1 MSVIQAQGKHRA
13 SPNNKGKNMNKQDM
27 GQALVD
33 YYDTLYSVAFNLT
46 RDSHKANDLVQTTA
60 EKAIKAS
67 DSFSEGNLV
76 GWLVTIL
83 RNTFRNDYRAE
94 DRISFSPIEEL
105 LEQGTTMEDAVLA
118 SDEDSEVKSD
128 SRFSEASAENAYL
141 SSLSGGYSPELAS
154 ALQNISKAHRE
165 ILLLKAEGYSYEE
178 IAGIL
183 KIEVGTVMSRLARA
197 RKSMKEALV

>member
-1 MSVIQAQGKHRA
+1 
-13 SPNNKGKNMNKQDM
+13 MNKQDM
-27 GQALVD
+27 GKAVTD

-67 DSFSEGNLV
+67 ESFSEGNLV

-128 SRFSEASAENAYL
+128 SQFWRVSA
-141 SSLSGGYSPELAS
+141 
-154 ALQNISKAHRE
+154 
-165 ILLLKAEGYSYEE
+165 
-178 IAGIL
+178 
-183 KIEVGTVMSRLARA
+183 
-197 RKSMKEALV
+197 

>member
-1 MSVIQAQGKHRA
+1 MNQQEMGKA
-13 SPNNKGKNMNKQDM
+13 VS
-27 GQALVD
+27 D

-94 DRISFSPIEEL
+94 DRISFSSIEDL
-105 LEQGTTMEDAVLA
+105 IEQGTTAEDSLLA
-118 SDEDSEVKSD
+118 SDEDSEQGSD
-128 SRFSEASAENAYL
+128 SRFSTASAENAF
-141 SSLSGGYSPELAS
+141 LSGGYSPELEN
-154 ALQNISKAHRE
+154 ALQNISANHRA
-165 ILLLKAEGYSYEE
+165 ILLLIADGYSYQEVAE
-178 IAGIL
+178 IL
-183 KIEVGTVMSRLARA
+183 KIEVGTVMSRLSRA
-197 RKSMKEALV
+197 RKSIKEVLV

>member
-1 MSVIQAQGKHRA
+1 MNQQEMGKA
-13 SPNNKGKNMNKQDM
+13 V
-27 GQALVD
+27 VD

-94 DRISFSPIEEL
+94 DRIAFSTIEEMI
-105 LEQGTTMEDAVLA
+105 EKGTTAEDALLA
-118 SDEDSEVKSD
+118 TDEDSEQESD
-128 SRFSEASAENAYL
+128 SRFSSASAE
-141 SSLSGGYSPELAS
+141 SVFLSGGYSPELAS
-154 ALQNISKAHRE
+154 ALQNISQAHRE

-197 RKSMKEALV
+197 RKSIKEVLV

>member
-1 MSVIQAQGKHRA
+1 
-13 SPNNKGKNMNKQDM
+13 MNKQDM
-27 GQALVD
+27 GKAVTD

-67 DSFSEGNLV
+67 ESFSEGNLV

-94 DRISFSPIEEL
+94 DRISFSSIEDL
-105 LEQGTTMEDAVLA
+105 IEQGTTAVDSLIA
-118 SDEDSEVKSD
+118 SDEDSEQGSD
-128 SRFSEASAENAYL
+128 ARFSSASAENTY
-141 SSLSGGYSPELAS
+141 LSGGYSPELAS
-154 ALQNISKAHRE
+154 ALQNITKAHRE

>member
-1 MSVIQAQGKHRA
+1 
-13 SPNNKGKNMNKQDM
+13 MNKQDM
-27 GQALVD
+27 GKAVVD

-67 DSFSEGNLV
+67 ESFSEGNLV

-94 DRISFSPIEEL
+94 DRISFSSIEEL
-105 LEQGTTMEDAVLA
+105 IEQGTTAEDSLLA
-118 SDEDSEVKSD
+118 SDEDSEQGSD
-128 SRFSEASAENAYL
+128 ARFSTASAE
-141 SSLSGGYSPELAS
+141 SVFLSGGYSPELAT
-154 ALQNISKAHRE
+154 ALQNITKAHRE

-197 RKSMKEALV
+197 RKAMKEVLV

>member
-1 MSVIQAQGKHRA
+1 MNQQEMGKA
-13 SPNNKGKNMNKQDM
+13 V
-27 GQALVD
+27 VD

-46 RDSHKANDLVQTTA
+46 RDSHKANDLVQTTV

-94 DRISFSPIEEL
+94 DRISFSTIEEL
-105 LEQGTTMEDAVLA
+105 IEQGTTAEDSLLA
-118 SDEDSEVKSD
+118 TDEDSEQGSD
-128 SRFSEASAENAYL
+128 SRFSSASAE
-141 SSLSGGYSPELAS
+141 SVFLSGGYSPELAS
-154 ALQNISKAHRE
+154 ALQNISKAHRD

-178 IAGIL
+178 IAEIL
-183 KIEVGTVMSRLARA
+183 KIEVGTVMSRLSRA

>member
-1 MSVIQAQGKHRA
+1 MNQQEMGKA
-13 SPNNKGKNMNKQDM
+13 VS
-27 GQALVD
+27 D

-46 RDSHKANDLVQTTA
+46 RDHHKANDLVQTTA

-94 DRISFSPIEEL
+94 DRISFSSIEEL
-105 LEQGTTMEDAVLA
+105 IEQGTTAEDSLLA
-118 SDEDSEVKSD
+118 SDEDSEQGSD
-128 SRFSEASAENAYL
+128 SRFSSASAE
-141 SSLSGGYSPELAS
+141 SVFLSGGYSPELAS
-154 ALQNISKAHRE
+154 ALQNISKAHRD

-178 IAGIL
+178 IAEIL

-197 RKSMKEALV
+197 RKSIKEVLV

>member
-1 MSVIQAQGKHRA
+1 
-13 SPNNKGKNMNKQDM
+13 MNRQEM
-27 GQALVD
+27 GQAVSD
-33 YYDTLYSVAFNLT
+33 YYETLYSVAFNLT

-67 DSFSEGNLV
+67 ESFSEGNLV

-94 DRISFSPIEEL
+94 DRISFSSIEEL
-105 LEQGTTMEDAVLA
+105 IEQGTTAEDSLLA
-118 SDEDSEVKSD
+118 SDEDSEQGSD
-128 SRFSEASAENAYL
+128 ARFSTASAE
-141 SSLSGGYSPELAS
+141 SVFLSGGYSPELAT
-154 ALQNISKAHRE
+154 ALQNITKAHRE

-197 RKSMKEALV
+197 RKAMKEVLV

>member
-1 MSVIQAQGKHRA
+1 M
-13 SPNNKGKNMNKQDM
+13 
-27 GQALVD
+27 
-33 YYDTLYSVAFNLT
+33 AFNLT

-67 DSFSEGNLV
+67 ESFSEGNLV

-94 DRISFSPIEEL
+94 DRISFSSIEEL
-105 LEQGTTMEDAVLA
+105 IEQGTTAEDSLLA
-118 SDEDSEVKSD
+118 SDEDSEQGSD
-128 SRFSEASAENAYL
+128 ARFSTASAE
-141 SSLSGGYSPELAS
+141 SVFLSGGYSPELAT
-154 ALQNISKAHRE
+154 ALQNITKAHRE

-197 RKSMKEALV
+197 RKAMKEVLV

>member
-1 MSVIQAQGKHRA
+1 
-13 SPNNKGKNMNKQDM
+13 MNKQDM
-27 GQALVD
+27 GKAVVD

-67 DSFSEGNLV
+67 ESFSEGNLV

-94 DRISFSPIEEL
+94 DRISFSSIEEL
-105 LEQGTTMEDAVLA
+105 IEQGTTAEDSLLA
-118 SDEDSEVKSD
+118 SDEDSEQGSD
-128 SRFSEASAENAYL
+128 ARFSTASAE
-141 SSLSGGYSPELAS
+141 SVFLSGGYSPELAT
-154 ALQNISKAHRE
+154 ALQNITKAHRE

>member
-1 MSVIQAQGKHRA
+1 
-13 SPNNKGKNMNKQDM
+13 MNKQDM

-46 RDSHKANDLVQTTA
+46 RDSHKAKDLVQTTA

-67 DSFSEGNLV
+67 ESFSEGNLV

-94 DRISFSPIEEL
+94 DRIAFSTIEEL
-105 LEQGTTMEDAVLA
+105 IEKGTTAEDSLLA
-118 SDEDSEVKSD
+118 TDEDSEQGSD
-128 SRFSEASAENAYL
+128 SRFSSASAESTY
-141 SSLSGGYSPELAS
+141 LSGGYSPELTN
-154 ALQNISKAHRE
+154 ALQNISKAHRD

-178 IAGIL
+178 MAEIL
-183 KIEVGTVMSRLARA
+183 KIGVGTVMSRLSRA
-197 RKSMKEALV
+197 RKSMQEALV